1 MAGTTLLKYLLK
13 TNIVKSI
20 YFDIISKVSRYY
32 YAYGRTTPWPTVTA
46 FDEPTQQTVVV
57 SSEENPPAAADSYA
71 YELQARRNI
80 TYVKQVNSNDTA
92 IVVNR
97 VDWESGTVYDM
108 YDDYS
113 DDYVSYNGATSIDQ
127 AVFYVLTSE
136 YSVYKCLY
144 NNKNGQSYVQPSGT
158 STEPFKTA
166 DGYIWKFMYTIPLY
180 LRNKFLSAAYM
191 PVVTALSNQFYS
203 NGAITSYTIEDAG
216 AGYVP
221 TAWKVKRIVITNGG
235 VGYTSGTF
243 QITFP
248 LPTAPGGVRAT
259 AVVNDIGD
267 QGDVISIT
275 ITNQGSGY
283 TTQPI
288 PTITHGAGRGFE
300 HLVEYERSSSS
311 WTEIRVSGD
320 GTNEDNPYSLKQIT
334 VVNRGEFPAGSVPGS
349 DPLVYNV
356 AQRRYGWQPAVNVT
370 YREIEGN
377 SGYYEIDTIT
387 VEDEGYGYT
396 EPLVFGENVFFDGDL
411 EQTVS
416 LNLNTSSQ
424 KNHAILVPL
433 ISGSGQLEAIQ
444 ISSPGVGYTY
454 ATIEIVG
461 VQELL
466 PGDPTSAFDFSTDS
480 NDPGYVEGYDP
491 ASVVLN
497 FGVGDID
504 TKQSNVELL
513 AVEGSVPV
521 VVVEEG
527 GFGYSSVATQI
538 TVTGDGTGMVCE
550 PVIVNGTITEINV
563 TNPGAGYTYANVAAT
578 GAGSGAVFRAII
590 SPKGG
595 HGKDAISELYAST
608 IMLVNRLSN
617 EKNQT
622 VPISN
627 DFRQI
632 SILKNPKAYNTQSF
646 FRNSVGYTCA
656 LLECDVNTI
665 NTAGFNGFQLDDTLT
680 LLSDTSKTYTL
691 VEKLAR
697 DNKYYLLV
705 QINDNAVP
713 QSGQTLYIGNYNMS
727 VTGITQPSIN
737 KFSGEMLYID
747 NRVKFASSENQ
758 TIVTSTL
765 ISF

>member
-46 FDEPTQQTVVV
+46 FDVPTQQTVVV
-57 SSEENPPAAADSYA
+57 SSEENPPSAVDSYA
-71 YELQARRNI
+71 YELSSRRNI
-80 TYVKQVNSNDTA
+80 TYIKQVNANDTA

-136 YSVYKCLY
+136 YNVYKCLY

-158 STEPFKTA
+158 STESFQTA

-203 NGAITSYTIEDAG
+203 NGAITSYTIENAG

-221 TAWKVKRIVITNGG
+221 TAWKVKRVVIINGG
-235 VGYTSGTF
+235 VGYSSGTF

-259 AVVNDIGD
+259 AVVNDLGD
-267 QGDVISIT
+267 QGDIMSIT

-288 PTITHGAGRGFE
+288 PTITHGAGKGLE
-300 HLVEYERSSSS
+300 YVVEYERSSSS

-320 GTNEDNPYSLKQIT
+320 GYNEDNPYSLKEIT
-334 VVNRGEFPAGSVPGS
+334 IVDRGVFPQGSVPGS

-356 AQRRYGWQPAVNVT
+356 AQRRYGWQPTVNVT
-370 YREIEGN
+370 YRQIGN
-377 SGYYEIDTIT
+377 STDYEIDTIT
-387 VEDEGYGYT
+387 VLDEGYGYT
-396 EPLVFGENVFFDGDL
+396 EPMVFGENVFFDGDI
-411 EQTVS
+411 EQTVT
-416 LNLNTSSQ
+416 LNLNTEKQ

-433 ISGSGQLEAIQ
+433 ISGAGELEAIQ

-454 ATIEIVG
+454 GTIEVVG

-466 PGDPTSAFDFSTDS
+466 PGEAASAFDFSTDP
-480 NDPGYVEGYDP
+480 NNAGYVEGYSP
-491 ASVVLN
+491 ASVILN

-521 VVVEEG
+521 VVVETG
-527 GFGYSSVATQI
+527 GFGYSTVATQI
-538 TVTGDGTGMVCE
+538 AVTGDGTGMVCE

-563 TNPGAGYTYANVAAT
+563 TNPGSNYTYCNVVAT

-608 IMLVNRLSN
+608 IMLVSRLSN
-617 EKNQT
+617 ETNQT
-622 VPISN
+622 IPLTN

-632 SILKNPKAYNTQSF
+632 SILKNPKVYNSQSF

-656 LLECDVNTI
+656 LLECDVNSI

-680 LLSDTSKTYTL
+680 LLTDTTKTYTL
-691 VEKLAR
+691 IEKLAR

-705 QINDNAVP
+705 QINDNSVP
-713 QSGQTLYIGNYNMS
+713 QSGQTLYTGNYNMS
-727 VTGITQPSIN
+727 VTGVTQPNIN